1 MNLMEETN
9 VSVAVLAC
17 LCEFKCEQTYT
28 EIKSVAVR
36 KPGQKMT

>member
-1 MNLMEETN
+1 MNRMEETN

-17 LCEFKCEQTYT
+17 LCEFRYKQTYT

-36 KPGQKMT
+36 IPEKKMT